1 MMNSGVGMET
11 AREILREY
19 FGYDT
24 FRRGQ
29 EEAVGAILSGKDAL
43 CVMPTGA
50 GKSLCYEIPAMVLP
64 GITLVISP
72 LVSLMQDQ
80 VRSLNALSI
89 PSAFCNST
97 LSAAEYRSVL
107 DGMTSGAYKLVYVA
121 PERLDSME
129 FCALCAHLPISFIA
143 VDEAH
148 CVSQWGQD
156 FRPSYRRIAGFVA
169 SLPHRPVVAA
179 FTATAA
185 ENVRADII
193 SLLCLREP
201 FTCVTGFDRPN
212 LYFGVIRAQN
222 RNEELLHLLEKY
234 KGRSGIVYC
243 MTRKTV
249 EEVCAF
255 LQSSGYAATRYHAGL
270 SEEERRRNQ
279 DDFLYDRKTIMVATN
294 AFGMGIDK
302 SNVSFVIHYNM
313 PKDLESYYQEA
324 GRAGRD
330 GAAADCVLLFSPSD
344 IYTLRSLITRP
355 NTDPSIPPEVQ
366 GALIDRNLRRLNDM
380 YDYGS
385 STDCLRSRIL
395 RYFGEAGMEDCGNC
409 SHCLTASTPIDATV
423 DAQKFLSCV
432 VRMQSRYTAV
442 TVIAVL
448 TGSQTKK
455 IKDAGLDSL
464 RTYGIMKECDRGY
477 LEWLSGALV
486 SGGFLER
493 HGDYGILSVT
503 ESGWEILRGTRTLT
517 LRMPDFLSRT
527 SDEKKRRKTA
537 KPTSKSA
544 VGKKPRTDESY
555 DEELYETL
563 RIRRAELASEAGVPP
578 YIIAS
583 NALLE
588 EISRKIPRTETEM
601 LEIRG
606 MGPVLYQKYGVLLL
620 ETVQDW
626 AAEHGHGRKQI
637 QSAAAFVMPE
647 RNKKPISHADTE
659 ASTESAARP
668 ATPSMPNNGT
678 PWSEE
683 EDRQLQQEA
692 ENKMMLLRI
701 AAAHGRSATE
711 IFERMRVL
719 RLQ

>member
-1 MMNSGVGMET
+1 MNSGTSMDK
-11 AREILREY
+11 AREILRKY

-29 EEAVGAILSGKDAL
+29 EEAVNAILSGRDAL

-64 GITLVISP
+64 GVTLVISP

-97 LSAAEYRSVL
+97 LSTAEYREVL
-107 DGMTSGAYKLVYVA
+107 DGMTGGAYKLVYVA
-121 PERLDSME
+121 PERLDSAE
-129 FCALCAHLPISFIA
+129 FCALCTRLPISLIA

-169 SLPHRPVVAA
+169 SLPHRPVVAS

-193 SLLCLREP
+193 SLLCLQNP
-201 FTCVTGFDRPN
+201 FLCVTGFDRPN

-222 RNEELLHLLEKY
+222 RNAELLRLLEKY
-234 KGRSGIVYC
+234 KDRSGIVYC

-249 EEVCAF
+249 EDVCT
-255 LQSSGYAATRYHAGL
+255 LMQNSGYAATRYHAGL
-270 SEEERRRNQ
+270 SEEERRHNQ
-279 DDFLYDRKTIMVATN
+279 DDFLYDRKTIMAATN

-330 GAAADCVLLFSPSD
+330 GAAADCILLFAPGD
-344 IYTLRSLITRP
+344 IYTLRSLITHP
-355 NTDPSIPPEVQ
+355 NSDSTIPSEVQ
-366 GALIDRNLRRLNDM
+366 STLIDRNLHRLNEM
-380 YDYGS
+380 YDYGN
-385 STDCLRSRIL
+385 STDCLRARIL
-395 RYFGEAGMEDCGNC
+395 RYFGEKGMEDCGNC

-432 VRMQSRYTAV
+432 IRMQSRYTAL

-448 TGSQTKK
+448 SGSQTKR
-455 IKDAGLDSL
+455 IKDAGLDAV
-464 RTYGIMKECDRGY
+464 RTYGIMKECDRSY

-486 SGGFLER
+486 AGGFLER
-493 HGDYGILSVT
+493 RGEYGILSVT
-503 ESGWEILRGTRTLT
+503 DSGWEILHGTRTLT

-527 SDEKKRRKTA
+527 PNEKKRKKTEYTA
-537 KPTSKSA
+537 PKSA
-544 VGKKPRTDESY
+544 SGQKPRTDEPY

-563 RIRRAELASEAGVPP
+563 RIRRSELAAEAGVPP
-578 YIIAS
+578 YVIAS

-588 EISRKIPRTETEM
+588 EISRKIPCTEDEM
-601 LEIRG
+601 LVIHG
-606 MGPVLYQKYGVLLL
+606 MGPVLYQKYGAQLL
-620 ETVQDW
+620 ETVNDW
-626 AAEHGHGRKQI
+626 TAEHGQTKKRI
-637 QSAAAFVMPE
+637 PSAAAFVMPKQV
-647 RNKKPISHADTE
+647 KKPVVYTADVPADGT
-659 ASTESAARP
+659 SRP
-668 ATPSMPNNGT
+668 TTPSMPNNGT
-678 PWSEE
+678 PWSDE
-683 EDRQLQQEA
+683 EDRQLIKEV
-692 ENKMMLLRI
+692 ENKMTLLRI

-711 IFERMRVL
+711 IFARMRAL

>member
-1 MMNSGVGMET
+1 MNSET
-11 AREILREY
+11 RMDKAREILQEY
-19 FGYDT
+19 FGYST
-24 FRRGQ
+24 FRHGQ
-29 EEAVGAILSGKDAL
+29 EEAVGAILSGRDAL

-50 GKSLCYEIPAMVLP
+50 GKSLCYEIPALVLS

-97 LSAAEYRSVL
+97 LSAMEYRDVL
-107 DGMTSGAYKLVYVA
+107 EGMTNGIYKLIYVA
-121 PERLDSME
+121 PERLDSAE
-129 FCALCAHLPISFIA
+129 FCAVCTHLPISLIA

-185 ENVRADII
+185 KNVRTDIL
-193 SLLCLREP
+193 SLLQLNHP

-212 LYFGVIRAQN
+212 LYFGVIRARN
-222 RNEELLHLLEKY
+222 RNEELLHLLAKY
-234 KGRSGIVYC
+234 KDKSGIVYC

-249 EEVCAF
+249 EEVCTL
-255 LQSSGYAATRYHAGL
+255 LQNNGYAATRYHAGL
-270 SEEERRRNQ
+270 SEKERRCNQ
-279 DDFLYDRKTIMVATN
+279 EDFLYDRKPIMAATN

-344 IYTLRSLITRP
+344 VYTLRSLITQP
-355 NTDPSIPPEVQ
+355 NMDSTVTPETQ
-366 GALIDRNLRRLNDM
+366 NALIDRNLRRLNDM
-380 YDYGS
+380 YDYGN

-395 RYFGEAGMEDCGNC
+395 RYFGEDGMEDCGNC
-409 SHCLTASTPIDATV
+409 SHCLTVTTPIDATV

-432 VRMQSRYTAV
+432 IRMQSRYTAK

-455 IKDAGLDSL
+455 IKDAGLNTV
-464 RTYGIMKECDRGY
+464 RTYGIMQECDRSY

-503 ESGWEILRGTRTLT
+503 ENGWEILRGTKTLS
-517 LRMPDFLSRT
+517 LRMPDSLSRT
-527 SDEKKRRKTA
+527 VDEKKQKKTA
-537 KPTSKSA
+537 KSNP
-544 VGKKPRTDESY
+544 KPVSRQKMHVEEPY
-555 DEELYETL
+555 DEDLYETL
-563 RIRRAELASEAGVPP
+563 RIRRTELASEAGVPP
-578 YIIAS
+578 YVIAT

-588 EISRKIPRTETEM
+588 EISRKIPRTEEEM
-601 LEIRG
+601 LEIHG
-606 MGPVLYQKYGVLLL
+606 MGPVLYQKYGALLL
-620 ETVQDW
+620 ETVHDW
-626 AAEHGHGRKQI
+626 VAEHGLGRKHLP
-637 QSAAAFVMPE
+637 SAATFVMPE
-647 RNKKPISHADTE
+647 RNKIPHTYTADD
-659 ASTESAARP
+659 ANPDSNARP

-678 PWSEE
+678 PWSLE
-683 EDRQLQQEA
+683 EDRQLVQEV
-692 ENKMMLLRI
+692 ESKMMLLRI

-711 IFERMRVL
+711 IFERMRT
-719 RLQ
+719 LQLQ